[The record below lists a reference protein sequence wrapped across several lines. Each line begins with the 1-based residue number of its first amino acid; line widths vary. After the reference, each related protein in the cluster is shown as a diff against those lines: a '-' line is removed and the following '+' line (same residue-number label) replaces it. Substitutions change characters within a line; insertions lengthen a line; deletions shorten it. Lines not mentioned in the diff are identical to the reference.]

1 MEKYK
6 TIHENKVMINPP
18 EDIEVIKKKM
28 ERLLQQGRNDEK
40 LNEKY
45 RNIIQKCKYCG
56 QVKGKHKLSCGTQ
69 KVVVTLSANKG

>member
-1 MEKYK
+1 
-6 TIHENKVMINPP
+6 
-18 EDIEVIKKKM
+18 M